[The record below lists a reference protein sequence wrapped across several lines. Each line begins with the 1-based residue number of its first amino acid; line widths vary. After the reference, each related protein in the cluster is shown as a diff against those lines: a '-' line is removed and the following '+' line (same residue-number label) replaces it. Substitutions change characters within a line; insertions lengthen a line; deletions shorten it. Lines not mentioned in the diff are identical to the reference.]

1 MAGPARSMVDVLLAQ
16 ASAQPERVAF
26 RFLTDGDCDGGTE
39 EWTYGRMARRSRAI
53 AGHLQERGLAGTRA
67 VLLYPPGL
75 EFIAAYLGCL
85 SAGVVAVPGLPPQG
99 RSQSR
104 RALGRIRRLI
114 ADADAKVILGT
125 GRILSAL
132 GTMAE
137 QLPELDTA
145 FLIATEDVPDEAEA
159 SWRACD
165 IAPDSVAFLQ
175 YTSGSTSAPRGV
187 MVTHRNLMDNQRVLS
202 RGMGHTPETVEEWG
216 GELYVSWLP
225 VYHDLGLIAPVLN
238 NLYMGGTSTLFSP
251 LHFLQQPERWLTA
264 ISRYRAH
271 TSGGPNFAYELCLRD
286 ATPELLDRLDLSRW
300 RVALNAAEPVRATTL
315 RRFAGTFAAAGFRRE
330 ALHPGYGL
338 AEATLMVSGGPVGR
352 EPRTAGRPGS
362 EAPSG
367 GATVGDLVSCGPPGA
382 GLTVVIADG
391 ERQQECPE
399 GEIGEVWVAG
409 ESVTGGYWRNARA
422 TREVFGATLKD
433 GRDGFLRT
441 GDLGF
446 MRDGELYVTGRL
458 KDLLVI
464 DGRNH
469 YPQDLELS
477 VETAH
482 PAIRP
487 GCVAAFSVEDGT
499 GGEHPVVVAETTAT
513 AETAETTDA
522 TGSRYAEIEAAV
534 RGAIGAAHGLSLRQA
549 VLIRPGTLPKT
560 SSGKIQRK
568 ACRTAYLDGTLD
580 TVGEPLPAAGP
591 AAPMP

>member
-1 MAGPARSMVDVLLAQ
+1 MAGPARSMVDVLLSQ
-16 ASAQPERVAF
+16 ASLQPEKVAF
-26 RFLTDGDCDGGTE
+26 RFLATGDCDGE
-39 EWTYGRMARRSRAI
+39 VQEWTYGRLGRRARAI
-53 AGHLQERGLAGTRA
+53 GGYLQERGLAGSRA

-75 EFIAAYLGCL
+75 EFIGAYLGCL
-85 SAGVVAVPGLPPQG
+85 SAAVVAVPGLPPQG
-99 RSQSR
+99 RSQNH
-104 RALGRIRRLI
+104 RALRRVRRMI
-114 ADADAKVILGT
+114 ADADAEVILGT
-125 GRILSAL
+125 KQIIAGL
-132 GTMAE
+132 GAMSE
-137 QLPELDTA
+137 HLPELDA
-145 FLIATEDVPDEAEA
+145 ALCIATEDIPDEAGD

-165 IAPDSVAFLQ
+165 LAPDSVAFLQ
-175 YTSGSTSAPRGV
+175 YTSGSTTAPRGV
-187 MVTHRNLMDNQRVLS
+187 MVTHGNLMDNQRILS
-202 RGMGHTPETVEEWG
+202 QGMGHTPETVEEWG

-251 LHFLQQPERWLTA
+251 LYFLQQPERWLTA

-286 ATPELLDRLDLSRW
+286 ATPALLDRLDLSRW

-315 RRFAGTFAAAGFRRE
+315 RRFADTFAAAGFRPE

-362 EAPSG
+362 GASSG
-367 GATVGDLVSCGPPGA
+367 GGAGGELVSCGPPGA

-391 ERQQECPE
+391 ERQLECAE

-409 ESVTGGYWRNARA
+409 ESVTDGYWRNVRA
-422 TREVFGATLKD
+422 TREVFQAALKD
-433 GRDGFLRT
+433 GRGGFLRT

-477 VETAH
+477 AETAH

-487 GCVAAFSVEDGT
+487 GCIAAFSVEDGT

-513 AETAETTDA
+513 TAARCAEV
-522 TGSRYAEIEAAV
+522 EAAV
-534 RGAIGAAHGLSLRQA
+534 RGAVGEAHGLSLRQV
-549 VLIRPGTLPKT
+549 VLIRPGTIPKT

-568 ACRTAYLDGTLD
+568 ACRAAYAEGTLAAAEAAA
-580 TVGEPLPAAGP
+580 EPPSAAGP
-591 AAPMP
+591 MS